1 MASPASPAET
11 RAYIIERLVGDTGEP
26 DDLLDAARSLAERA
40 LPGFADALGAV
51 FGPAMIF
58 EVGEVEL
65 RRFAA
70 AKPGRSA
77 GHALAIAPSASSPD
91 ALLMVLD
98 PAAAAIAVSALFGGD
113 PDLPV
118 APLERDLS
126 AIEAQVADILFREV
140 AAAVAACGPATL
152 AVRPPPAALTGV
164 ELTKQILRDGPAVAV
179 SITINLPAASGSL
192 RLCIPQRLLLKK
204 HSGAPAADKNS
215 AAWGARFG
223 EEVMRSAVTLEAT
236 MPLKRMT
243 LADLAELRVGE
254 VIELSE
260 TAQTEAK
267 LGARGQTLFVC
278 EFGKLGQN
286 YTVRV
291 RHPFDAGQEF
301 IEGLL
306 PA

>member
-1 MASPASPAET
+1 
-11 RAYIIERLVGDTGEP
+11 
-26 DDLLDAARSLAERA
+26 
-40 LPGFADALGAV
+40 
-51 FGPAMIF
+51 
-58 EVGEVEL
+58 
-65 RRFAA
+65 
-70 AKPGRSA
+70 
-77 GHALAIAPSASSPD
+77 
-91 ALLMVLD
+91 MVLD
-98 PAAAAIAVSALFGGD
+98 PAATAIAVCLLFGGD
-113 PDLPV
+113 QDLPV
-118 APLERDLS
+118 PPLNRDLS

-152 AVRPPPAALTGV
+152 AVRAPPPAVTGL

-179 SITINLPAASGSL
+179 SINVSLPAATGSL

-204 HSGAPAADKNS
+204 NAGASAPDKANG

-223 EEVMRSAVTLEAT
+223 EEVMRSAVTLQAT

-291 RHPFDAGQEF
+291 RHPFDAGQDF